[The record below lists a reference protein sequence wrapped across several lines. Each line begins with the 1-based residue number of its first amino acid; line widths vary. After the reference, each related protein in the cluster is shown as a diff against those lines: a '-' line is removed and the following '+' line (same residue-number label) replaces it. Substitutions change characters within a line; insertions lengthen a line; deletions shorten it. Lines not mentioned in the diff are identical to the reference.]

1 MCIGFLVFCVLILFI
16 SQFLQ
21 ANRRLV
27 KHLIFLRLPQFK
39 KSILPNRIR
48 KHCSMFARLTME
60 CINNRDWLYKI
71 IGQERGDPFDQI
83 R

>member
-1 MCIGFLVFCVLILFI
+1 MCIGYLVFCVFRSLV
-16 SQFLQ
+16 SFLT
-21 ANRRLV
+21 NRRLV
-27 KHLIFLRLPQFK
+27 KRLIFLILLQFK
-39 KSILPNRIR
+39 KSILSNRIR

-71 IGQERGDPFDQI
+71 IGQERGDPFNQI